1 MCNFSTK
8 LEDLTFDE
16 IKKLLKQ
23 EYLSIFIEYV
33 DWSIGEKERIII
45 ERFGK
50 EFFQNQQRLTALK
63 EQIDLTF
70 DAFYKSAEYKTAQ
83 ETVAKLNQKISTC
96 PENEKK
102 QVEEDIKKALS
113 KIETLKVTIK
123 NRTQKDREEL
133 ENLKEGVEKIE
144 TDNKAEFDEVDKQIE
159 SLVIGKLAETVE
171 DYNYILKGLSSIY
184 DVEPPK
190 SKEYP
195 FDEDDLLSCDLSINV
210 QKGVIKFIKS
220 KLQN

>member
-113 KIETLKVTIK
+113 KIETLNVTIK

-133 ENLKEGVEKIE
+133 ENLKEGVEK
-144 TDNKAEFDEVDKQIE
+144 IE